1 MYSIIR
7 EAAIFSPFVISLNTS
22 LYLFIKGW
30 KKDQAKLIL
39 CCFMLVGSF
48 FYAINILKEIGN
60 LGIYNYFHTI
70 YIGLLT
76 LGIPLIYFYI
86 CSLTQCNENRK
97 YLKLHFIPAIFIS
110 VIGTVLYFQM
120 NYKMRI
126 DFIQNIS
133 HPDRPFYMLLI
144 YLFNGFKFVFFAQ
157 LVFYFFRIR
166 NILQK
171 HKNTINQIFS
181 DGSGF
186 DLNWVNIFFR
196 LLIIWGLFAVIGYSF
211 LINSFTQID
220 RLSFLT
226 NIAMSCL
233 FAGLYIIASMQ
244 ESLNNKIYENND
256 LEFDSENDYTV
267 PNLKKKLLSCFEEK
281 NIYLKKDL
289 TIWDVC
295 RETISNRTYIS
306 NLINDEFGMNFNCFV
321 NKYRVERATVI
332 LRSKDYNQK
341 SLDEI
346 ASLSGFNSLA
356 SFNRAF
362 KKFTN
367 TYPGSLRNN
376 F

>member
-7 EAAIFSPFVISLNTS
+7 EVAIFSPFVVSLNTA

-39 CCFMLVGSF
+39 CCFMLVGSI

-60 LGIYNYFHTI
+60 LAVYNYLHTV

-76 LGIPLIYFYI
+76 IGIPLIYFYI
-86 CSLTQCNENRK
+86 CSLTRCKENSK

-110 VIGTVLYFQM
+110 GISTVLYFQM
-120 NYKMRI
+120 NYQTRI

-133 HPDRPFYMLLI
+133 HPDKPFYLFLI
-144 YLFNGFKFVFFAQ
+144 NFFIGFKLVFFAQ
-157 LVFYFFRIR
+157 LLFYFFRIR
-166 NILQK
+166 KILQK
-171 HKNTINQIFS
+171 HKHTINQIFS

-186 DLNWVNIFFR
+186 DLNWVNLFFK
-196 LLIIWGLFAVIGYSF
+196 LLIVWGLFAIIGYSF
-211 LINSFTQID
+211 LINSYMHLD

-226 NIAMSCL
+226 NIAVSCL
-233 FAGLYIIASMQ
+233 FAGLYIMASMQ
-244 ESLNNKIYENND
+244 ESLNNKINENKD
-256 LEFDSENDYTV
+256 LEFESETNYTA
-267 PNLKKKLLSCFEEK
+267 PNLKKKLLWCFEEK

-295 RETISNRTYIS
+295 HETVSNRTYIS

-332 LRSKDYNQK
+332 LRSKDYNHK

-346 ASLSGFNSLA
+346 ARLSGFNSLA

-367 TYPGSLRNN
+367 TYPGSLR
-376 F
+376 